1 MARAHLLL
9 ASGLHRSRLHQST
22 NMRYFLLC
30 ALLCALGQLS
40 AQNNNLEIVTDTAYV
55 QWRTSPDTAWMYVR
69 AVTYGDGS
77 SNISSIRVGDT
88 TAMRTYLINQ
98 VIDDQRQY
106 AAAIRTVV
114 NSLQLEN
121 RTTLVSN
128 MLEIVTN
135 GTNYSQSVALG
146 LGERL
151 LGSYTVQ
158 VTGQTSFV
166 ANLIRGSSGTVQLRR
181 VDNGTNYTVSVR
193 SDLSFRV
200 TNLPGATGNTVV
212 AFTGFNSAGRPV
224 YRSAARNVMLR
235 RRDGPTFTTQS
246 R

>member
-1 MARAHLLL
+1 MKNILIL
-9 ASGLHRSRLHQST
+9 
-22 NMRYFLLC
+22 
-30 ALLCALGQLS
+30 ALLCASLGLT

-55 QWRTSPDTAWMYVR
+55 QWRTSPDTAWLYVR
-69 AVTYGDGS
+69 AVTYNDGS
-77 SNISSIRVGDT
+77 SNVSTTRVGDT

-98 VIDDQRQY
+98 VIDEQRQY

-151 LGSYTVQ
+151 LGSYTVR

-166 ANLIRGSSGTVQLRR
+166 ANLIRLSSGTVQLRR
-181 VDNGTNYTVSVR
+181 IENGVTTNYTVSVR

-200 TNLPGATGNTVV
+200 SNLPGAPGNTVV
-212 AFTGFNSAGRPV
+212 AFTGLNSAGRPV
-224 YRSAARNVMLR
+224 YRSAARNIMLQ
-235 RRDGPTFTTQS
+235 RRDGQAFTVQG

>member
-1 MARAHLLL
+1 MKNIL
-9 ASGLHRSRLHQST
+9 
-22 NMRYFLLC
+22 LLC

-40 AQNNNLEIVTDTAYV
+40 AQNTNLEIVTDTAFV

-69 AVTYGDGS
+69 SVTYGDGS
-77 SNISSIRVGDT
+77 SNVSSVRVGDT

-98 VIDDQRQY
+98 VIDEQRQY

-114 NSLQLEN
+114 NSVQLEN
-121 RTTLVSN
+121 RTTLIST
-128 MLEIVTN
+128 MLETVTG

-151 LGSYTVQ
+151 LGSYTVS
-158 VTGQTSFV
+158 VTGQNSFV
-166 ANLIRGSSGTVQLRR
+166 ANLVRLSSGTVQLRR

-200 TNLPGATGNTVV
+200 TNLPGASGNNVL

-224 YRSAARNVMLR
+224 YRNVTRTIMLQ
-235 RRDGPTFTTQS
+235 RRDGATFTAQN